1 MKHILIVEDE
11 RPISD
16 LMELNLRLAGY
27 QATQVYDGRAALDA
41 LNAQPFDLLLL
52 DLMLPEIDGLDLLRR
67 IQERRL
73 PVIIV
78 SAKANLADRVNA
90 LASGADDYLT
100 KPFEPLELI
109 ARVEALLRRV
119 SPGESEIHL
128 HDLTIRPD
136 EQRVLR
142 GDAEIP
148 LTNREFQLLM
158 ALIRRPGVVFTREQ
172 LLSQVWGIDYMGETR
187 TVDVHIQRLRKK
199 LGWERRITTA
209 HRCGYRLEAAP

>member
-27 QATQVYDGRAALDA
+27 RATQAFDGQAALDA
-41 LNAQPFDLLLL
+41 LNNEPFDLMLL
-52 DLMLPEIDGLDLLRR
+52 DLMLPGLDGLELLSRVKD
-67 IQERRL
+67 RRL

-78 SAKANLADRVNA
+78 SARANLGDRVKG
-90 LASGADDYLT
+90 LAAGADDYLV
-100 KPFEPLELI
+100 KPFEPLELV
-109 ARVEALLRRV
+109 ARVEAVLRRV
-119 SPGESEIHL
+119 SPGEAEIHL
-128 HDLTIRPD
+128 HGLFIRPD

-142 GDAEIP
+142 NGAEIP

-158 ALIRRPGVVFTREQ
+158 ALLHRPGVVFTREQ
-172 LLSQVWGIDYMGETR
+172 LLAQVWGIDFMGETR

-199 LGWERRITTA
+199 LGWEEYIATV
-209 HRCGYRLEAAP
+209 HRAGYRLEGEA

>member
-27 QATQVYDGRAALDA
+27 HATQVFDGQAALEA
-41 LNAQPFDLLLL
+41 LNNEPFDLMLL
-52 DLMLPEIDGLDLLRR
+52 DRMLPGIDGLELLSRVR
-67 IQERRL
+67 DRRL

-78 SAKANLADRVNA
+78 SARSNLNDRVKG
-90 LASGADDYLT
+90 LAAGADDYLV
-100 KPFEPLELI
+100 KPFEPLELV
-109 ARVEALLRRV
+109 ARVEALLRRA
-119 SPGESEIHL
+119 SPGEVELHL
-128 HDLTIRPD
+128 HGIVIRPD

-142 GDAEIP
+142 DSAEIP

-158 ALIRRPGVVFTREQ
+158 VLLRRPGVVFTREQ
-172 LLSQVWGIDYMGETR
+172 LLAQVWGIDFMGETR

-199 LGWERRITTA
+199 LGWEGYIATV
-209 HRCGYRLEAAP
+209 HRAGYRLEGEA